1 MLQLTET
8 LGVFVSQRTQLCP
21 SKERKK
27 KHFFFTQQPF
37 CQVVFVWLQRDGSS
51 KKKKRNMSSWL
62 SFESFLYSR
71 TATWCRYGLAAFAI
85 FGVGSDYYL
94 THYYEAF
101 DPKEGRRYV
110 VDWSPIGKPRC
121 QMLLIPN
128 NHYTNYSPWT
138 PRNGDVVIAREVEDE
153 PNYLQLLNGRF
164 VERQTCGVP
173 LMRPVEEVEAEAQRE
188 KQQREALLSLLAS
201 RQSNSSAH
209 SSTT

>member
-1 MLQLTET
+1 MA
-8 LGVFVSQRTQLCP
+8 
-21 SKERKK
+21 SKGWKFK
-27 KHFFFTQQPF
+27 
-37 CQVVFVWLQRDGSS
+37 

-62 SFESFLYSR
+62 SFENFLYSR
-71 TATWCRYGLAAFAI
+71 TATWCRYGLVAFAI
-85 FGVGSDYYL
+85 LGVGSDYYL

-121 QMLLIPN
+121 HMLLIPN

-209 SSTT
+209 NSTT